1 MRLMAEL
8 GPNHDLDDSEE
19 AVGNQFREM
28 VTVEGFGP
36 LRRRRPKAKGSGK
49 GSGCPTEH
57 FSLLK
62 PMEHHVR

>member
-19 AVGNQFREM
+19 AVGSQFREM

-36 LRRRRPKAKGSGK
+36 LR
-49 GSGCPTEH
+49 
-57 FSLLK
+57 
-62 PMEHHVR
+62 